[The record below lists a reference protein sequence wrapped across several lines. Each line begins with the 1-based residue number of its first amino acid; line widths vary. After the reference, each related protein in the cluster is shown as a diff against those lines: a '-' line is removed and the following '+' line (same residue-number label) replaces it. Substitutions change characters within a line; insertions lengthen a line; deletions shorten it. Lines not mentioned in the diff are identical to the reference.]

1 MSTCWQAAIPGGS
14 GEKRKDMQRG
24 RDRLM
29 EWWYEKLTRSVC
41 SFDKM
46 PINQSLSPVNLNP
59 FLSQAFSFARIHPLS
74 RLPAAPRPV
83 FLSRPPVSL
92 FNGSVTLT
100 PPPPP
105 PAPRP
110 PPFPFS
116 SLWFPSLFFPL
127 PPLCL
132 TLLLCP
138 SLFLHLPHASILFRI
153 FFFFLPI
160 GRPLSPLPPDCL
172 SPSLSLCYVCC
183 LAALSFTC
191 QLGSGLWSSNMTN
204 CPLIHLHAR
213 RHTRR
218 SAHTCSVVFSEKEP
232 PPPNTP
238 LLCLFLILAVF
249 HWLISSCWC
258 LSL

>member
-74 RLPAAPRPV
+74 RPPAAPRPV

-100 PPPPP
+100 PPPHPTLTLPSPP
-105 PAPRP
+105 SLYFSHSFYVHPS
-110 PPFPFS
+110 FFISHTLPFS
-116 SLWFPSLFFPL
+116 SG
-127 PPLCL
+127 
-132 TLLLCP
+132 
-138 SLFLHLPHASILFRI
+138 
-153 FFFFLPI
+153 FFFFFCPSVAPYLRCLPTASL
-160 GRPLSPLPPDCL
+160 PLSL
-172 SPSLSLCYVCC
+172 SV
-183 LAALSFTC
+183 TC
-191 QLGSGLWSSNMTN
+191 
-204 CPLIHLHAR
+204 
-213 RHTRR
+213 
-218 SAHTCSVVFSEKEP
+218 
-232 PPPNTP
+232 
-238 LLCLFLILAVF
+238 AV
-249 HWLISSCWC
+249 
-258 LSL
+258 

>member
-1 MSTCWQAAIPGGS
+1 MWWMIIYWERKKKEKSCQKFNNIPMSTYWQAAIPGGS

-29 EWWYEKLTRSVC
+29 GWWYEKLTRSVR

-74 RLPAAPRPV
+74 RLAAVPRPV

-100 PPPPP
+100 TTPHPPPPSLYFSHSFYVHP
-105 PAPRP
+105 S
-110 PPFPFS
+110 FFISHTLPFS
-116 SLWFPSLFFPL
+116 S
-127 PPLCL
+127 
-132 TLLLCP
+132 
-138 SLFLHLPHASILFRI
+138 R
-153 FFFFLPI
+153 FFFFLCPSVAPYL
-160 GRPLSPLPPDCL
+160 RCLPTASSP
-172 SPSLSLCYVCC
+172 LSLCYVCC

-218 SAHTCSVVFSEKEP
+218 SAHT
-232 PPPNTP
+232 
-238 LLCLFLILAVF
+238 
-249 HWLISSCWC
+249 
-258 LSL
+258 